1 MQRNLTLYLMNES
14 IMTKEEILNSADTQL
29 DGFESYIRN
38 LLNPTENPKII
49 NEDDEEFDFVYTI
62 NRIWVHLEDLR
73 QDLDALKQI

>member
-1 MQRNLTLYLMNES
+1 
-14 IMTKEEILNSADTQL
+14 MTKEEILNSADTQL

-49 NEDDEEFDFVYTI
+49 NEDDEEFDFVYII

>member
-1 MQRNLTLYLMNES
+1 
-14 IMTKEEILNSADTQL
+14 MTKEEILNSAYTQL

-49 NEDDEEFDFVYTI
+49 NEDDEEFDFVYAI

>member
-1 MQRNLTLYLMNES
+1 
-14 IMTKEEILNSADTQL
+14 MTKEEILNSAYTQL

-38 LLNPTENPKII
+38 LLNPNKNPKII
-49 NEDDEEFDFVYTI
+49 NEDDEEFDFVYAI

>member
-1 MQRNLTLYLMNES
+1 
-14 IMTKEEILNSADTQL
+14 MTKEEILNSADTQL

-49 NEDDEEFDFVYTI
+49 DEDDEEFDFVYAI

>member
-1 MQRNLTLYLMNES
+1 ML
-14 IMTKEEILNSADTQL
+14 KEEILNSADTQL

-49 NEDDEEFDFVYTI
+49 NEDDEEFDFVYII